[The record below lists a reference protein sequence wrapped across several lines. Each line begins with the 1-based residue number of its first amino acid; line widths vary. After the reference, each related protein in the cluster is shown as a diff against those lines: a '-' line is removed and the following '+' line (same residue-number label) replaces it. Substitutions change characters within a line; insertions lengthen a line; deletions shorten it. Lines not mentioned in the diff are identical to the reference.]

1 MITPYK
7 GFIFVYM
14 ILQIAPYFGYLAS
27 LFLIIALLVN
37 GDIKFRWFN
46 ILGNISFIIYG
57 IVFQAWPVLLTNGIL
72 ITINIYYLYRL
83 YVRIEDFDLI
93 EFSGEERL
101 ATKFLSFYDTDIKS
115 YFPDFNEAQLKGNLN
130 FVVLRDLVIANIFSA
145 QIFDDGDA
153 VVALN
158 YTTKKYRDYK
168 VGKFIFEKE
177 KQYLIS
183 KGIKRIVYK
192 HAANKSH
199 VQYLK
204 TLGFEAY
211 ESGFEKLL

>member
-1 MITPYK
+1 
-7 GFIFVYM
+7 M
-14 ILQIAPYFGYLAS
+14 ILQIASYFGYLAS

-57 IVFQAWPVLLTNGIL
+57 IVFIAWPVLLTNGIL
-72 ITINIYYLYRL
+72 ITINIYYLYKL
-83 YVRIEDFDLI
+83 YIRIEDFDLI
-93 EFSGEERL
+93 EFTGEEKL
-101 ATKFLSFYDTDIKS
+101 ATKFLSFYDKDIKS
-115 YFPDFNEAQLKGNLN
+115 YFPEFSLVQLKGNLN
-130 FVVLRDLVIANIFSA
+130 FVVLRDIVIANIFSA
-145 QIFDDGDA
+145 QVLDNGDA

-177 KQYLIS
+177 KQFLLS

-192 HAANKSH
+192 HVANKSH
-199 VQYLK
+199 IHYLK
-204 TLGFEAY
+204 TLGFEEY
-211 ESGFEKLL
+211 ERSFAKTI